1 MKKSRSLI
9 FLAVL
14 ISLTLALAACGSSG
28 KSKDSGKSADKS
40 GATSDYSAAMV
51 TDIGGIDDKSFNQSS
66 WEGLQAWGKE
76 HGLSKGKGFDYAQSS
91 NEADYMPNL
100 TRLIRDKY
108 DLIFGIGFNLK
119 NDIDKVAKQYPDT
132 KFAIVDD
139 VVDQPNVVSINFK
152 EQEGSFLVG
161 VAAAKKTKTN
171 KVGFVGGVESPL
183 IEKFESGFIAGVK
196 SVNPDIKVDVQYA
209 ASFGAPD
216 KGKIIASNMYNDG
229 VDVIYHS
236 SGGTGN
242 GVFNQAKDIKQ
253 NNPDRDIWVIG
264 VDRDQYEEG
273 KIGDH
278 NITLTSMV
286 KRVDVAV
293 QDVANKAMK
302 GEHLGGE
309 KLEFGLKD
317 EGIGVAM
324 TNKDAM
330 ADDIVKE
337 INDWKKKILD
347 DEVKVPKTRKE
358 LKEYEKSL

>member
-1 MKKSRSLI
+1 V
-9 FLAVL
+9 FLVL
-14 ISLTLALAACGSSG
+14 LVSLTLALAACGDSG
-28 KSKDSGKSADKS
+28 KSKDGNGKAADKS
-40 GATSDYSAAMV
+40 DKNADYSAAMV
-51 TDIGGIDDKSFNQSS
+51 TDVGGIDDKSFNQSS

-76 HGLSKGKGFDYAQSS
+76 HGLSKGKGYDYAQSS
-91 NEADYMPNL
+91 NESDYMPNL

-108 DLIFGIGFNLK
+108 SLIFGIGFNLK
-119 NDIDKVAKQYPDT
+119 NDIEKVADRYKDT
-132 KFAIVDD
+132 DFAIVDD
-139 VVDQPNVVSINFK
+139 VVDKPNVVSINFK

-253 NNPDRDIWVIG
+253 NNPDKDIWVIG

-273 KIGDH
+273 KVGDH
-278 NITLTSMV
+278 NVTLTSMV

-293 QDVANKAMK
+293 QDVANKGMK

-317 EGIGVAM
+317 EGIAVAETNKEAM
-324 TNKDAM
+324 T
-330 ADDIVKE
+330 DDIVKAVDE
-337 INDWKKKILD
+337 WKEKILNGD
-347 DEVKVPKTRKE
+347 IKVPKTRKE
-358 LKEYEKSL
+358 VKEYEKSL